1 MCHNFLTAEAAVALM
16 VAVVAGGGGGG
27 GDVKNWVLFYS
38 RVTFL
43 EIITQIDQKIP
54 ILNSVF
60 SYKWLKCSQPI
71 TRMY

>member
-16 VAVVAGGGGGG
+16 VAAVAVGGGGG

-43 EIITQIDQKIP
+43 EIITKIDQKIP
-54 ILNSVF
+54 ILNSAF
-60 SYKWLKCSQPI
+60 SYKWLKCS
-71 TRMY
+71 